1 MMEEVERE
9 AKPAFAARDA
19 DVAPAARIDA
29 PEVRDA
35 HARGGFEPLTD
46 FSAQIR
52 LRAHARARLSL
63 KGCAG

>member
-35 HARGGFEPLTD
+35 HARGGFEPFPD
-46 FSAQIR
+46 FRTQIR
-52 LRAHARARLSL
+52 PRRHALARLSL